1 MLRITRFISKKRIA
15 DLVQLPNVLKIEIHR
30 AKNHLKNQDIAK
42 VDIFLVIHSE
52 DCKAVFSPNFDT
64 GYQKSLLQR
73 MEEYGKKYSINDI
86 HRSVQKARQLGFLT
100 ESMCIKTKVKNKYLQ
115 FTEMYSQSFFDTWNY
130 ENPSFEL

>member
-64 GYQKSLLQR
+64 GYQKSFVQR
-73 MEEYGKKYSINDI
+73 MQEYGKNNNIDEMLSTVKRI
-86 HRSVQKARQLGFLT
+86 QQMGFVT
-100 ESMCIKTKVKNKYLQ
+100 EDMCIKTNLKNKYLPLI
-115 FTEMYSQSFFDTWNY
+115 EKYSQSFFDVWNY
-130 ENPSFEL
+130 KKSSFEA